1 MRACGSTSQTE
12 VEKLKQLSVP
22 VVVGQN
28 AMVRGSRDWRATV
41 GWSIPAEV
49 LEFPVFPMVV
59 HADHT
64 GSELDSNLTLT
75 VMRTVLLAPSDISSL
90 PCSQ

>member
-12 VEKLKQLSVP
+12 VEKIKQLSVP
-22 VVVGQN
+22 VVVDQN
-28 AMVRGSRDWRATV
+28 AIVRSRDWRATV
-41 GWSIPAEV
+41 GWSILAEV
-49 LEFPVFPMVV
+49 WEFPVFPMVV
-59 HADHT
+59 HADYSGT
-64 GSELDSNLTLT
+64 ELDSNLTST